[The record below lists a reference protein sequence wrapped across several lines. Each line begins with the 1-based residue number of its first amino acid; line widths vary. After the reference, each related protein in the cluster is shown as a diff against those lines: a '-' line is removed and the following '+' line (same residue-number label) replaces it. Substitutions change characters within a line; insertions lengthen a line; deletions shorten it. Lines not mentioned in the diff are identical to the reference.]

1 MAPDDIDY
9 DGDRIDTQSQIII
22 QILRDMGG
30 EATAGKLRSEAGLDD
45 TSSVHHRVREH
56 LGPSAAGLI
65 ARTGRAERP
74 GGQSD
79 EVIYGLTDEGLD
91 FAVANDTELTDAV
104 AAAEA
109 VDTLRRIRA
118 TVDGFEAHVSDV
130 EGSVENMDAWKNRW
144 STRVGRVEK
153 NVDEIGSDLDG
164 KADAEWVG
172 NNFREW
178 EKWDETRRES
188 TEDLVGRVDQVED
201 ALDTIRDR
209 LNEIAE
215 KLEERPTTDEMI
227 KGGEAMREDLEEQIE
242 DVRGVLLTDRTIQQ
256 RQTHV

>member
-9 DGDRIDTQSQIII
+9 DGNRIDTQSQIII
-22 QILRDMGG
+22 QILRDLGG

-65 ARTGRAERP
+65 ARIGRAERP

-118 TVDGFEAHVSDV
+118 TVDGFEARVTDV

-153 NVDEIGSDLDG
+153 NIGELEDSMDDLPNSEAVTFLNNQRVKAAGEYDTVRKRLDAIDGRLNDLDAHVDGIEQRLDEIESGLDDYTTKDDLAEEIELAEFRIKSDM
-164 KADAEWVG
+164 
-172 NNFREW
+172 
-178 EKWDETRRES
+178 RREKEQS
-188 TEDLVGRVDQVED
+188 
-201 ALDTIRDR
+201 
-209 LNEIAE
+209 
-215 KLEERPTTDEMI
+215 
-227 KGGEAMREDLEEQIE
+227 GGFFSR
-242 DVRGVLLTDRTIQQ
+242 
-256 RQTHV
+256 

>member
-1 MAPDDIDY
+1 VAPDDIDY
-9 DGDRIDTQSQIII
+9 DGNRIDTQSQIII
-22 QILRDMGG
+22 QLLRDLGG

-91 FAVANDTELTDAV
+91 FAVAHDTELTDAV

-118 TVDGFEAHVSDV
+118 TVDGFEARVSDV
-130 EGSVENMDAWKNRW
+130 EDSVENMDGWKNRW
-144 STRVGRVEK
+144 STRVGRVEDD
-153 NVDEIGSDLDG
+153 VDEIGTELGG
-164 KADAEWVG
+164 KADAGWVERTFDKHEG
-172 NNFREW
+172 W
-178 EKWDETRRES
+178 SATRRES
-188 TEDLVGRVDQVED
+188 IEDLTSRVDRIED
-201 ALDTIRDR
+201 ALDSIRTR
-209 LNEIAE
+209 LGEITAE
-215 KLEERPTTDEMI
+215 LEERPTTDEI
-227 KGGEAMREDLEEQIE
+227 IESGEAMREDLEEQIE
-242 DVRGVLLTDRTIQQ
+242 DMRGFF
-256 RQTHV
+256 